1 MKSQHIALTIL
12 PIILVLRLFAFDP
25 LLAQS
30 PPPPPSKPV
39 QNPVDGGLALLA
51 AAGGVYA
58 VKKLRERE

>member
-12 PIILVLRLFAFDP
+12 PIILVLLLFAFDP